1 MQEVDNQ
8 VVQDDMEKSFDFE
21 FFNMT
26 LKKIMPRTIQHTVA
40 QPKKNL
46 SNRFNSVSLVD
57 LSNHQKNPSKMQSR
71 ILNSQHTKSNDRL
84 LRDNE
89 NDKENI
95 NPNMVSM
102 ISQMYNTRSQIN
114 NKNTSAYSTREIT
127 DKIINEKVKNHFRTL
142 ESICSTNE
150 LNKVIENEDVVKKK
164 DMKFHFNKRFSMNGS
179 RRLESRLNSINF
191 VNLKQQFLPTRH
203 RISDRSIYNTKN
215 DYSIVQNESSCDSN
229 LNVSR
234 LKQNLDSII
243 EKNKDVRT
251 NLSRQNILNVTANE
265 KSNISIINDNINL
278 KREEVANENP
288 NKNNVSL
295 YINENRNTNNQ
306 NDAKLKNTQECMS
319 KENAKSFSNFN
330 LLKKYLKEYTYRNN
344 SNNTRRDKS
353 YNINRSK
360 DKYGTIQPSTIPNNK
375 NDNYGKF
382 FYLNFRIELQQFVKK
397 APTALRKK
405 F

>member
-1 MQEVDNQ
+1 
-8 VVQDDMEKSFDFE
+8 
-21 FFNMT
+21 
-26 LKKIMPRTIQHTVA
+26 
-40 QPKKNL
+40 
-46 SNRFNSVSLVD
+46 
-57 LSNHQKNPSKMQSR
+57 
-71 ILNSQHTKSNDRL
+71 
-84 LRDNE
+84 
-89 NDKENI
+89 
-95 NPNMVSM
+95 
-102 ISQMYNTRSQIN
+102 MYNTRSQIN

-251 NLSRQNILNVTANE
+251 NLSRQNILNVT
-265 KSNISIINDNINL
+265 
-278 KREEVANENP
+278 
-288 NKNNVSL
+288 
-295 YINENRNTNNQ
+295 
-306 NDAKLKNTQECMS
+306 
-319 KENAKSFSNFN
+319 
-330 LLKKYLKEYTYRNN
+330 
-344 SNNTRRDKS
+344 
-353 YNINRSK
+353 
-360 DKYGTIQPSTIPNNK
+360 
-375 NDNYGKF
+375 
-382 FYLNFRIELQQFVKK
+382 
-397 APTALRKK
+397 
-405 F
+405 